1 MKMTAITTKQCTKCL
16 MVKNVSDFYSKG
28 RGYTS
33 WCKECM
39 KNHSRQR
46 VLDGRDKISK
56 IKYEEKNGHI
66 RTKEPKSLKDSK
78 TSRHLDHCPELTAM
92 ARDMYRNIKK
102 RSYFANAD
110 LEISFE
116 QLKNLVIDFCNNNHH
131 VVSRQKHPFK
141 PSVDRIDNSKGY
153 LIDNIR
159 IVWMIENYC
168 KNTFTDEQVIEFCK
182 RKLGLM

>member
-16 MVKNVSDFYSKG
+16 ITKNVSEFYSKG

-39 KNHSRQR
+39 RSHSRQR
-46 VLDGRDKISK
+46 VLDGRDKNSK
-56 IKYEEKNGHI
+56 IKYEEKSGHY
-66 RTKEPKSLKDSK
+66 RKPKKSK
-78 TSRHLDHCPELTAM
+78 ACSEFNSMVRE
-92 ARDMYRNIKK
+92 MYKNMKK
-102 RSYFANAD
+102 RSYFSNKD

-116 QLKNLVIDFCNNNHH
+116 QLEGLVKDFCDNNYH
-131 VVSRQKHPFK
+131 VVSKQKHPFK
-141 PSVDRIDNSKGY
+141 PSIDRIDSSKEYVLG
-153 LIDNIR
+153 NVK

-168 KNTFTDEQVIEFCK
+168 KNTFTDEQVLEFCK